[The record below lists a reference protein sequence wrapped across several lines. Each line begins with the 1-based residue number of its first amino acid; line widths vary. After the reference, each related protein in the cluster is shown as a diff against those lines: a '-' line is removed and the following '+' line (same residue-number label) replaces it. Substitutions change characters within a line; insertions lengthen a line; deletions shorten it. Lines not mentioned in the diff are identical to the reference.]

1 MNLESLFQELRVM
14 DHLLAVLLGM
24 PRLFMIIQTVP
35 FLGGSIVTG
44 QIRVAV
50 AFACYMFI
58 HPMVLDQL
66 DVPQVL
72 TMGVMGQLT
81 LVLLKESL
89 IGFLLGFLA
98 GMLFWAVQCA
108 GFFIDNQRG
117 ASMAS
122 GADPLSGEETSPL
135 GSLLFQCA
143 VYLFFSGGAF
153 LAFLSLVYSS
163 YEIWPVASLLPAGLF
178 ERGADVPLFFAGRV
192 AWLMSTMILLSAPI
206 VAACLLTDMSLGLIN
221 RFAAQLNVYILGM
234 PIKSALAAFLLFVS
248 FGLLMSQIGG
258 LFATIGNDLA
268 MLRILFHE

>member
-1 MNLESLFQELRVM
+1 MNLEALFQELRVM

-24 PRLFMIIQTVP
+24 PRLFMIMQTAP
-35 FLGGSIVTG
+35 FMGGNIVTG

-58 HPMVLDQL
+58 HPMVLAQL
-66 DVPQVL
+66 DVPHVL
-72 TMGVMGQLT
+72 TMAVMGRLAVI
-81 LVLLKESL
+81 LVKESL
-89 IGFLLGFLA
+89 LGFLLGFLA

-122 GADPLSGEETSPL
+122 GADPLSGEDTSPL

-153 LAFLSLVYSS
+153 LAFITLVFSS
-163 YEIWPVASLLPAGLF
+163 YEVWPVAHLLPAGLF
-178 ERGADVPLFFAGRV
+178 TRGADLPLFFAGRV
-192 AWLMSTMILLSAPI
+192 AWLMATMILLSAPI

-221 RFAAQLNVYILGM
+221 RFAAQLNVYVLGM
-234 PIKSALAAFLLFVS
+234 PIKSALAAFLLFLS
-248 FGLLMSQIGG
+248 FGLLLAQVGG
-258 LFATIGNDLA
+258 LFDIIGRDLA
-268 MLRILFHE
+268 ILRELFYE

>member
-1 MNLESLFQELRVM
+1 MNLEAFFQELHVM

-24 PRLFMIIQTVP
+24 PRLFMIMQTVP
-35 FLGGSIVTG
+35 FLGGQIVTG

-50 AFACYMFI
+50 AFACYLFL
-58 HPMVLDQL
+58 HPLVVDQI
-66 DVPQVL
+66 DAPQVL
-72 TMGVMGQLT
+72 SAAVAGRLALIVF
-81 LVLLKESL
+81 KESL
-89 IGFLLGFLA
+89 LGFFMGFLA

-143 VYLFFSGGAF
+143 VFVFFSGGAF
-153 LAFLSLVYSS
+153 LAFVTLVFSS
-163 YEIWPVASLLPAGLF
+163 YELWPVAELLPVGVFAGTT
-178 ERGADVPLFFAGRV
+178 DIPLFFAGRV
-192 AWLMSTMILLSAPI
+192 AWLMTTMILLSAPI

-234 PIKSALAAFLLFVS
+234 PIKSALAALLLFLS
-248 FGLLMSQIGG
+248 FGLLLIQIGG
-258 LFATIGNDLA
+258 LFDTIEHDLT
-268 MLRILFHE
+268 ILGRLLHE

>member
-1 MNLESLFQELRVM
+1 MNLEALFQELRVM
-14 DHLLAVLLGM
+14 DHLLAVILGM

-35 FLGGSIVTG
+35 FMGGTIVTG

-72 TMGVMGQLT
+72 TMAVMGQLT

-89 IGFLLGFLA
+89 LGFLI
-98 GMLFWAVQCA
+98 GFWPECCSGPCNARA
-108 GFFIDNQRG
+108 FSSTTSAAHPWPRG
-117 ASMAS
+117 RS
-122 GADPLSGEETSPL
+122 PVREETSPL

-153 LAFLSLVYSS
+153 LAFLTLVYSS
-163 YEIWPVASLLPAGLF
+163 YEVWPVASLLPAGLF

-192 AWLMSTMILLSAPI
+192 AWLMSTMLLLSAPI

-248 FGLLMSQIGG
+248 FGLLMTQIGG
-258 LFATIGNDLA
+258 LFATIGNDLSV
-268 MLRILFHE
+268 LRILFHE